1 MSNLFSKLFGGDK
14 EAEETAKSLLKS
26 IFGSQNETKPESKPE
41 NAGEPEAQ
49 QPANN
54 ESYDSDDD
62 SPSGFSWGDR
72 MPAEENQYNF
82 NGTYQQYFESIF
94 ASEFAAYRYEKK
106 VNYGRVAYTFYGAAG
121 KALTVELLPGK
132 SESKKLRKQC
142 QAENTSYVRFYYS
155 HEGWWNT
162 KEYVIQRMKEK
173 IRG

>member
-1 MSNLFSKLFGGDK
+1 MSLFSKLFGGDK

-26 IFGSQNETKPESKPE
+26 IFGNQNESKPETKPEYE
-41 NAGEPEAQ
+41 DEPEA
-49 QPANN
+49 ASVNN
-54 ESYDSDDD
+54 ASDDSDYEA
-62 SPSGFSWGDR
+62 PSGFSWGDK

-82 NGTYQQYFESIF
+82 NGTFKQYFENIF
-94 ASEFAAYRYEKK
+94 STEFAAYRYEKAE
-106 VNYGRVAYTFYGAAG
+106 NYGRVAYTLYGAAG
-121 KALTVELLPGK
+121 KAIVVELMPGK

-142 QAENTSYVRFYYS
+142 EAEGTPYVRFYYN